1 MLDDRSPRDRDELIA
16 VIGQVRRRWRRKLAL
31 RGAAFVVG
39 IAGVTL
45 LASAWG
51 LEVFRFRPAAIVMFR
66 LLTLGVLG
74 ASAWV
79 FCVRPLL
86 RRVTDEQ
93 VALYLEEREPS
104 LDAALMSAVE
114 ASGGTPAPATDSAAL
129 IGKLIESALERS
141 ASVDHGQRVERSSTQ
156 RFGVVL
162 GAIAAVLVAAIALGP
177 AYLRHGLKALFVI
190 SRSVEA
196 SSPYRIE
203 VQPGNATVPRGAD
216 QAIAARLVGFSAA
229 QVELLYRTAPG
240 ASLERLP
247 LMAAKNP
254 GEYEGMLID
263 LAASLE
269 YFVESNGVSSP
280 VFTLKV
286 ADLPYVKRLDL
297 EYVFPKYTGL
307 EPRKAEDA
315 GDIAAPR
322 GTEMRVRIVPTM
334 KTQGGS
340 LKINDS
346 TVVPLTPNA
355 DGTLSG
361 TFTVDRPGFYRVEL
375 EAPSGEHVAASPQYT
390 IDILNDQA
398 PRVSIVK
405 PGRDSTVTP
414 LQEVFLQARA
424 DDDFGVRSLE
434 LVLSVNGG
442 PQKAVRLFG
451 GGGSPRQEVTA
462 GQTLYLEELRVK
474 PGDAVSYFA
483 RATDNDSVAGSKNAT
498 SDMYFL
504 RVGPFEKDFRPAQ
517 SNAGGGGGGMGGA
530 GGEVGALSQ
539 QQKQIVVATF
549 NILRDKD
556 KTPAPKYRE
565 SVTLITLAQAR
576 LREQVE
582 GLVGRMN
589 SRLVEPDP
597 SFKKIADV
605 LPQAATQMR
614 AAEEQLK
621 ALKAGEALPPE
632 QRALNF
638 LQQAEEEYQLQ
649 VAMNRGGGG
658 GGGGG
663 QPGSIAED
671 LADLFKLELDKLANQ
686 YETLQRAGQQAGD
699 QQVDELMERLRELA
713 RRQEQ
718 EAERQRQAAA
728 RAGASSPSARA
739 GQRELAEQ
747 AEESARRL
755 ERLSRELQR
764 PDLADAAQRM
774 REAADAMRRA
784 AAGQAGASAEANAAA
799 RRLRDV
805 EDRLRRDRAAGA
817 ERDIRDAQRRADE
830 LARAQRDIAGEVP
843 RVGQESGA
851 ARQDRIRGLMQRKE
865 AVQGKTADLEKQLDR
880 SALEL
885 RRDEKEAARKLQE
898 GADAMRAGKVRDK
911 MRYAGQLLQGG
922 QPEYARTFE
931 EDAAATLEALQK
943 KLGEAASALGA
954 TGQADRKTD
963 TLERAGNLVRGMESL
978 TERMRERGQQG
989 RGGQNQ
995 QSGQANG
1002 RQGGGQQS
1010 DPSQSGGRT
1019 ADGRGGSGDTFGP
1032 WGPGGAY
1039 GSRRPWGWGYS
1050 PEDIR
1055 QFRREIQ
1062 EWSGDAQALR
1072 RRLLDEGVNPAE
1084 LDTIL
1089 KALRALDAER
1099 VYADAEALQRLQ
1111 TFVLEGLKRFEFK
1124 VRRQLGDDLNQ
1135 PLLSE
1140 SDEVPD
1146 GFRDLVE
1153 EYYRALSRSQAQR
1166 GAGVKKP
1173 K

>member
-1 MLDDRSPRDRDELIA
+1 M
-16 VIGQVRRRWRRKLAL
+16 
-31 RGAAFVVG
+31 
-39 IAGVTL
+39 
-45 LASAWG
+45 
-51 LEVFRFRPAAIVMFR
+51 
-66 LLTLGVLG
+66 
-74 ASAWV
+74 
-79 FCVRPLL
+79 
-86 RRVTDEQ
+86 
-93 VALYLEEREPS
+93 
-104 LDAALMSAVE
+104 
-114 ASGGTPAPATDSAAL
+114 
-129 IGKLIESALERS
+129 
-141 ASVDHGQRVERSSTQ
+141 
-156 RFGVVL
+156 
-162 GAIAAVLVAAIALGP
+162 
-177 AYLRHGLKALFVI
+177 
-190 SRSVEA
+190 
-196 SSPYRIE
+196 
-203 VQPGNATVPRGAD
+203 
-216 QAIAARLVGFSAA
+216 
-229 QVELLYRTAPG
+229 TAK
-240 ASLERLP
+240 S
-247 LMAAKNP
+247 P

-263 LAASLE
+263 LAASIE

-322 GTEMRVRIVPTM
+322 GTEMRVRILPTM
-334 KTQGGS
+334 TAQGGS
-340 LKINDS
+340 WKINDS
-346 TVVPLTPNA
+346 TVAPLTPNP
-355 DGTLSG
+355 DGTLTGS
-361 TFTVDRPGFYRVEL
+361 FTVDRPGFYRVEL
-375 EAPSGEHVAASPQYT
+375 DAPTGEHVAASPHYT

-398 PRVSIVK
+398 PRVAIVK

-434 LVLSVNGG
+434 LVMSVNGG

-451 GGGSPRQEVTA
+451 SEARGGEARGGGAPRQEITA
-462 GQTLYLEELRVK
+462 GHTLYLEELRVK
-474 PGDAVSYFA
+474 PGDAISYFA
-483 RATDNDSVAGSKNAT
+483 RATDNDTVAGQKRAT

-556 KTPAPKYRE
+556 HTPAPKFRE

-589 SRLVEPDP
+589 SRLVAPDP

-663 QPGSIAED
+663 GQPGSIAED

-718 EAERQRQAAA
+718 EAERLRQAAA
-728 RAGASSPSARA
+728 RAGANSASARA
-739 GQRELAEQ
+739 NQRELADQ

-784 AAGQAGASAEANAAA
+784 AAGQAGAAAEANAAA

-805 EDRLRRDRAAGA
+805 EERLRRDRAAGA
-817 ERDIRDAQRRADE
+817 ERDIRDAQRRAEE
-830 LARAQRDIAGEVP
+830 LAREQRQIAGEVP

-922 QPEYARTFE
+922 QAEYARTFE

-954 TGQADRKTD
+954 TGQADRRTD

-978 TERMRERGQQG
+978 TGRMRERGQQG
-989 RGGQNQ
+989 RGQNQ
-995 QSGQANG
+995 GRDQQGRDSQGRGQQGQGQQGQAQSQGRNQQGQSGGN
-1002 RQGGGQQS
+1002 QGAGQPGDRAQT
-1010 DPSQSGGRT
+1010 GGRT
-1019 ADGRGGSGDTFGP
+1019 ADGRGGNGDTVGP
-1032 WGPGGAY
+1032 WGPGGGY
-1039 GSRRPWGWGYS
+1039 GSRRPWGWSGYYT

-1072 RRLLDEGVNPAE
+1072 RRLLDEGVSPAE
-1084 LDTIL
+1084 LDAIL

-1099 VYADAEALQRLQ
+1099 VYADAEELQRLQ
-1111 TFVLEGLKRFEFK
+1111 TYVLEGLKRFEFK
-1124 VRRQLGDDLNQ
+1124 LRRQLGDAGNQ

-1140 SDEVPD
+1140 SDEVPE

-1153 EYYRALSRSQAQR
+1153 EYYRALSRSQAQSS
-1166 GAGVKKP
+1166 AGVKKP